1 MNPSASP
8 RVRWTDSRARLSALA
23 RFENSPAE
31 YLRAER
37 RDGVLG
43 PGIAEHLWR
52 SERACR
58 HLSLAMRR
66 QFEEPCHNLELDRPE
81 WRLALLPVARL
92 DRLAAHVAALVVA
105 SEVRRTLSREEVCAW
120 RDWLQPDAYQFAQT
134 VAGLMPMQMSATGL
148 SQWRRFSC
156 VEVGW
161 SWLARVSAEWPAG
174 IRARFALK
182 QPALPEACVCP
193 QDAAGARRVVQAVML
208 IVESQWCS
216 SFATRRS

>member
-1 MNPSASP
+1 MNPSTSP
-8 RVRWTDSRARLSALA
+8 LARWPASRARLSAVA

-31 YLRAER
+31 YLRADR
-37 RDGVLG
+37 RESVLG
-43 PGIAEHLWR
+43 PGIADHLWT

-66 QFEEPCHNLELDRPE
+66 QFEAPCNCLELDRPE
-81 WRLALLPVARL
+81 WRLALLSAPRL

-120 RDWLQPDAYQFAQT
+120 RDWLQPGAYEFAQT
-134 VAGLMPMQMSATGL
+134 VAGLLPMLVPVPGASG
-148 SQWRRFSC
+148 WRRFTAI
-156 VEVGW
+156 EVGW
-161 SWLARVSAEWPAG
+161 SWLARVSADWPLG
-174 IRARFALK
+174 VRARFALK
-182 QPALPEACVCP
+182 QPVLPEACVCP
-193 QDAAGARRVVQAVML
+193 QDGAEARRLVQAVML